1 MGINLINGIAVRV
14 RGISI
19 IGQRPVDPSPIY
31 GPKRLLMSEPLGAV

>member
-19 IGQRPVDPSPIY
+19 IGQRQVDLGPIY
-31 GPKRLLMSEPLGAV
+31 GPNRLLMSEPFRAV